1 MLLECHLS
9 AMKTLMESLHD
20 LVDEE
25 DKPSTYRLSGEYVN
39 FLGDE
44 LERLGTRSGLS
55 LDEAVSL
62 NLREGRAFADASV
75 SPRRWIVRGW
85 TGTHDSFF
93 RYADGKMN
101 PTDEIF
107 VPTCHQYFLKTFEMH
122 HERRHIQPL
131 FASSRREQRR
141 ARKAKKNL
149 VMYKLA
155 GRRPWD
161 CGPFVEV
168 LDSLTRQLG
177 DGQRLRESSG
187 FIDMSKAAEV
197 MR

>member
-1 MLLECHLS
+1 MLFDNDMNTVLDVFIEKYGYLPTRNGYVP
-9 AMKTLMESLHD
+9 ANAGARKVYFRLM
-20 LVDEE
+20 
-25 DKPSTYRLSGEYVN
+25 
-39 FLGDE
+39 
-44 LERLGTRSGLS
+44 
-55 LDEAVSL
+55 
-62 NLREGRAFADASV
+62 
-75 SPRRWIVRGW
+75 
-85 TGTHDSFF
+85 
-93 RYADGKMN
+93 
-101 PTDEIF
+101 
-107 VPTCHQYFLKTFEMH
+107 
-122 HERRHIQPL
+122 
-131 FASSRREQRR
+131 RR
-141 ARKAKKNL
+141 ARRARKNL